1 MCAELAD
8 LKEYSFSIS
17 KRLMHRKA
25 KTLYPNLSSV
35 TEARSGLQ
43 ASNSAL
49 SFSAQETDET
59 LQSWMQDKLV
69 SKCLLTALGMQ
80 SDKQNF
86 ISISFD

>member
-43 ASNSAL
+43 ASN
-49 SFSAQETDET
+49 
-59 LQSWMQDKLV
+59 
-69 SKCLLTALGMQ
+69 
-80 SDKQNF
+80 
-86 ISISFD
+86 